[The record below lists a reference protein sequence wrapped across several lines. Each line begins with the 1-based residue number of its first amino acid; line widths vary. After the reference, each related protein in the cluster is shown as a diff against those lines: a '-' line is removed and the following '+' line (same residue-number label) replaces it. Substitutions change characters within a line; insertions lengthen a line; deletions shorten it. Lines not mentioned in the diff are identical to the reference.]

1 MADDNDFDQIVEKI
15 RNAITIPTLGLENYY
30 GTPYSFKIFDE
41 LNSNGEPTLSPYA
54 GKKSG
59 LHPPSHHSMK
69 TVKDLYP
76 EAVNLTN
83 WRNLSF
89 IQTYYNYFKN
99 NDLSKEN
106 RLPLEIQGVS
116 NQVVSSLTPPFHLKY
131 LRKDEWTTL
140 LTNYLLKTKGT
151 TGETADNYFLFVPDA
166 LIEFRPQSISFTDNF
181 FGIICLRWKGNLK
194 TWLYEAWWF
203 KTPTK
208 KQCTRPEF
216 DADGYLEPYDSGTQ
230 TFFCENSFPLRNF
243 RSSEDNYNYA
253 SDFWV
258 ERSTRTNHIDST
270 RVIGE
275 WDNGDA
281 WAVNGGG
288 FYLGQDAKPFL
299 DLFPKTKLETTE
311 LGVFNW
317 WW

>member
-15 RNAITIPTLGLENYY
+15 RNAMTIPTLGLENYY
-30 GTPYSFKIFDE
+30 GTPYGFDIFAE

-54 GKKSG
+54 GSKFS
-59 LHPPSHHSMK
+59 LHPPSDYSMK
-69 TVKDLYP
+69 TVKDRFP

-99 NDLSKEN
+99 NYISNEN

-131 LRKDEWTTL
+131 LPKYEWVTL
-140 LTNYLLKTKGT
+140 LTNYLLKTIGT
-151 TGETADNYFLFVPDA
+151 TGETADNYFLFFPDA
-166 LIEFRPQSISFTDNF
+166 LIEFRPQSISFTDNY

-208 KQCTRPEF
+208 EQCTRPDF
-216 DADGYLEPYDSGTQ
+216 DDDGYLEPYDSDKQ

-253 SDFWV
+253 SHFWSEVSTGDF
-258 ERSTRTNHIDST
+258 
-270 RVIGE
+270 GE

-281 WAVNGGG
+281 WSVNGGG

-299 DLFPKTKLETTE
+299 DLFPKIKLETTE